1 MKNKEFLRKK
11 LNQLDN
17 KGYKLYKE
25 IQGEYDFSDFILYI
39 DYVQGDPFASPSR
52 MRVRIPIEKAKI
64 PKKYFDTKYK
74 KIALEDFLIRSF
86 HKEIKSS
93 SKGIRG
99 TGKSG
104 LIYIDVGG
112 QEILERTAANV
123 HGNYIEI
130 RFFVGL
136 PARGRKIL
144 GKIAIEMLFNE
155 IPKIVENSL
164 IYDNFNKTLMVEY
177 VNLIEDQIFLR
188 EEMRKRGLI
197 TFIAN
202 DSILPRESGISD
214 RPMKGRKV
222 IPFRSPESL
231 EVEFNLPN
239 RGHIKGMGIKRGVTL
254 IVGGGYHGK
263 STLLKAIERGVY
275 NHIPGDGREFV
286 LTIEDAVKI
295 RAEDGRK
302 VENVDISP
310 FISNLPF
317 GLTTEDFTTEN
328 ASGSTSQAANIM
340 EALEVGTS
348 LLLLDEDTSATNFMI
363 RDGRM
368 QNLVS
373 KEKEPITPFIDRVRQ
388 LYEKM
393 DISTIIV
400 VGGSGDYFDVADYVI
415 MMENYEPKDVTYKA
429 KKISEE
435 YRSLRNIE
443 ANDDFGKIKNRIP
456 IKKSLE
462 INGKQKIK
470 AKGIDKIMYGKT
482 LIDLSFIEQL
492 VDSSQTEAIAN
503 TIMYIKKKYIN
514 DKTTLTDIIKKLY
527 KDIEEKGLDVISP
540 YTGSPAGN
548 MAIPRPYE
556 VAAAINRLRI
566 IKMK

>member
-1 MKNKEFLRKK
+1 MIDKEFLRKK
-11 LNQLDN
+11 LNQIDN

-25 IQGEYDFSDFILYI
+25 IQGEYDFNDFTLYI

-52 MRVRIPIEKAKI
+52 MRVRIPIEKARI

-112 QEILERTAANV
+112 QEILERTAAKVNDS
-123 HGNYIEI
+123 YIEI

-136 PARGRKIL
+136 PAKGRKIL
-144 GKIAIEMLFNE
+144 GKLAIEIIFNE
-155 IPKIVENSL
+155 IPKIVNNSL
-164 IYDNFNKTLMVEY
+164 IYDNFNKTLMVDY
-177 VNLIEDQIFLR
+177 INLIEDQMFLR
-188 EEMRKRGLI
+188 EEMKKRGLVA
-197 TFIAN
+197 FIAN

-214 RPMKGRKV
+214 KPMKSKKV
-222 IPFRSPESL
+222 IPFKSPESL

-239 RGHIKGMGIKRGVTL
+239 RGHIKGMGIKQGVTL

-263 STLLKAIERGVY
+263 STLLRAIERGVY

-295 RAEDGRK
+295 RAEDGRCI
-302 VENVDISP
+302 ENVDISP
-310 FISNLPF
+310 FITNLPF
-317 GLTTEDFTTEN
+317 GLRTDDFTTEN

-340 EALEVGTS
+340 EALEIGTS

-373 KEKEPITPFIDRVRQ
+373 KDKEPITPFIDRVRQ
-388 LYEKM
+388 LYESKG
-393 DISTIIV
+393 ISSILV
-400 VGGSGDYFDVADYVI
+400 VGGSGDYFDVADCVI
-415 MMENYEPKDVTYKA
+415 MMENYEPNDVTDKA
-429 KKISEE
+429 KRISEE
-435 YRSLRNIE
+435 YRSLRKIE
-443 ANDDFGKIKNRIP
+443 VSGGFGKIKNRVP

-462 INGKQKIK
+462 IKGKEKIK

-482 LIDLSFIEQL
+482 VIDLSFVEQL

-503 TIMYIKKKYIN
+503 IIRYIKNKYVN
-514 DKTTLTDIIKKLY
+514 DRTSLIDIIKKLY
-527 KDIEEKGLDVISP
+527 KDIEEKGLEVISP

-548 MAIPRPYE
+548 LALPRPYE
-556 VAAAINRLRI
+556 VAAAINRLRV

>member
-1 MKNKEFLRKK
+1 MKDKEFLRKRI
-11 LNQLDN
+11 NQLNN

-25 IQGEYDFSDFILYI
+25 IQGEYDFDDFILYI

-52 MRVRIPIEKAKI
+52 MRVRVSIEKAKI
-64 PKKYFDTKYK
+64 PKKYFDNKYK

-86 HKEIKSS
+86 HREIKSI

-104 LIYIDVGG
+104 LIHIDVGG
-112 QEILERTAANV
+112 QEILERTAAKINE
-123 HGNYIEI
+123 NYIEM

-144 GKIAIEMLFNE
+144 AQVAIEMLFNE

-164 IYDNFNKTLMVEY
+164 IYDNLNKTLMVEY
-177 VNLIEDQIFLR
+177 INLIEDQIFLR
-188 EEMRKRGLI
+188 EEMKKRGLV

-214 RPMKGRKV
+214 KPMKGRKV
-222 IPFRSPESL
+222 IPFKSPKSL

-286 LTIEDAVKI
+286 LTVEDAVKI

-302 VENVDISP
+302 IENVDISP
-310 FISNLPF
+310 FISKLPF

-340 EALEVGTS
+340 EALEIGTS

-368 QNLVS
+368 QSLVS

-393 DISTIIV
+393 KISTILV
-400 VGGSGDYFDVADYVI
+400 VGGSGDYFDVADCVI
-415 MMENYEPKDVTYKA
+415 MMENYEPKDVTDKA
-429 KKISEE
+429 KRISEE
-435 YRSLRNIE
+435 YRSLRKIE
-443 ANDDFGKIKNRIP
+443 VNNDFGRIKNRIP
-456 IKKSLE
+456 IKRSLE
-462 INGKQKIK
+462 IKGKDKIK
-470 AKGIDKIMYGKT
+470 VKGIDKIMYGKT
-482 LIDLSFIEQL
+482 LIDLSFVEQL

-503 TIMYIKKKYIN
+503 IIKYIRDRYIN
-514 DKTTLTDIIKKLY
+514 DKTSLKDIIKRVY
-527 KDIEEKGLDVISP
+527 KDIEEKSLDIISP

-548 MAIPRPYE
+548 LAMPRPYE
-556 VAAAINRLRI
+556 VVAAINRLRI